1 MKFHELIKFSFM
13 NLWRRK
19 LRTSLTLLG
28 VMIGTASIVVM
39 MSLGI
44 GLNYSYMQ
52 QLENSSTLTL
62 ITVYNYGGGYGYATS
77 GGYVSFDGG
86 SDGSAEQVKL
96 TRDTIEQFK
105 ALGHVTTASPLYQF
119 EIFAQAGKYQAW
131 LYVYALEHDMLEAL
145 HLPILEGELPAEGDE
160 LKLIAGKQAG
170 YNFYSADGS
179 GDMYYYGGEG
189 EPAVNMFETQLFAI
203 YDMNAYY
210 NAQGGQGAMPK
221 KYLLET
227 AALIGSEEGYSEF
240 DYNVYADLDA
250 VETLFSKLF
259 KKTAWPNQQTD
270 KNGKP
275 VKPMTYDQAYVL
287 VDDIDNVEAVQEA
300 ISAMGFQARSEM
312 DYLKTMQEQ
321 SKMIQYILAGIGSVS
336 LIVAAIGIA
345 NTMLMSIFERTKE
358 IGIFKVL
365 GCSLGNIRS
374 MFLTEAGL
382 IGFSGGA
389 LGLALSYLLSKL
401 INMLIGG
408 GDTVSVIPLWL
419 ALLGLGFAVLVG
431 MIAGLSPA
439 IRATKLSPL
448 EAIRTL

>member
-62 ITVYNYGGGYGYATS
+62 ITVYNYGGGYGYSTG
-77 GGYVSFDGG
+77 GGYVSFESDAEGG
-86 SDGSAEQVKL
+86 EQVKL
-96 TRDTIEQFK
+96 DKDTIEQFK
-105 ALGHVTTASPLYQF
+105 SLAHVSSASPLYQF

-145 HLPILEGELPAEGDE
+145 KLPVLKGEIPAAGEE

-170 YNFYSADGS
+170 YNFYNPNGS
-179 GDMYYYGGEG
+179 GDMYYGGEG
-189 EPAVNMFETQLFAI
+189 EPSVDLFESQIFAI

-210 NAQGGQGAMPK
+210 NAQGGQGQMPK

-240 DYNVYADLDA
+240 DYNVYADLSA
-250 VETLFSKLF
+250 VETLFNKLF
-259 KKTAWPNQQTD
+259 KKSAWPNQQTD

-275 VKPMTYDQAYVL
+275 IKPMTYDQAYVL

-300 ISAMGFQARSEM
+300 ISAMGFQAHSEM

-389 LGLALSYLLSKL
+389 LGLALSFLLSKL

-408 GDTVSVIPLWL
+408 GDVVSVIPLWL